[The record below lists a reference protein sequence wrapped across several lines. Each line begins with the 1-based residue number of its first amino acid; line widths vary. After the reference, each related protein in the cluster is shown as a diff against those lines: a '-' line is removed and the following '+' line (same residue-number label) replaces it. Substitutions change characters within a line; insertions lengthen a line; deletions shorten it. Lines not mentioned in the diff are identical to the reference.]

1 MKKAGKSKKW
11 VRILIISIVALI
23 FLFAI
28 YMGITGYVTMVQNP
42 AENELI
48 FQQGLQIGYTEAVL
62 QIMNLSLSCQPVP
75 VYAGNATIELIAV
88 DCLR

>member
-1 MKKAGKSKKW
+1 ME
-11 VRILIISIVALI
+11 LIILVVVLTAGFFI
-23 FLFAI
+23 FAV
-28 YMGITGYVTMVQNP
+28 YMGITGYVAMSQNP
-42 AENELI
+42 IENEQI

-75 VYAGNATIELIAV
+75 VYAGNATVELIAV